1 MQLPKDGASD
11 DHEDVIEDGDGDD
24 EQPPVVDVS
33 RRVDD
38 QHSPQTVLIIINI
51 MIGRHG
57 A

>member
-11 DHEDVIEDGDGDD
+11 DHKDVIEDGDGDD

-38 QHSPQTVLIIINI
+38 QYSPQTVLIIINI
-51 MIGRHG
+51 MIARHW
-57 A
+57 